1 MPKLTKAQ
9 LEARKRLLND
19 FAFYAKHAIKIRTK
33 SGEVTPLILN
43 QVQKRFLDRCMAQ
56 METTGRIR
64 MVILK
69 GRQQGLSTVVSAFIY
84 WWVSQRKGQKGLV
97 VAHVKDSTDTLFQMY
112 KRIHDHLPEILQPEK
127 KYSNKRELAF
137 ASLDSGMIVA
147 TAGGDGIARGETL
160 QCMHLSE
167 VAFWPKTFEIGRAHV

>member
-69 GRQQGLSTVVSAFIY
+69 GQ
-84 WWVSQRKGQKGLV
+84 
-97 VAHVKDSTDTLFQMY
+97 
-112 KRIHDHLPEILQPEK
+112 
-127 KYSNKRELAF
+127 
-137 ASLDSGMIVA
+137 
-147 TAGGDGIARGETL
+147 
-160 QCMHLSE
+160 
-167 VAFWPKTFEIGRAHV
+167 IGRAHV